1 MEENRT
7 AQAAPDDR
15 VSREVREFVEAYPD
29 VRPEELDEAVWTA
42 VRAGRSLTAAY
53 RETRASR
60 LEAENR
66 RLKDQLEAEARNGRN
81 RAVSLGS
88 QQTHGGP
95 AARDAFVEALL
106 GDG

>member
-42 VRAGRSLTAAY
+42 VRAGRSLTAA
-53 RETRASR
+53 
-60 LEAENR
+60 
-66 RLKDQLEAEARNGRN
+66 
-81 RAVSLGS
+81 
-88 QQTHGGP
+88 
-95 AARDAFVEALL
+95 
-106 GDG
+106 